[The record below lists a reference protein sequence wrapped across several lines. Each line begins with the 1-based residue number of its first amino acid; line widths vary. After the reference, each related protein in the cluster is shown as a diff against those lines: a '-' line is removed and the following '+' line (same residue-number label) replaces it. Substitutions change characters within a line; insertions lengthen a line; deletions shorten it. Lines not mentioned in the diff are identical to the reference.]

1 MRASIKFSAVLAGMV
16 FSVLG
21 HAQTDLIGSITPGP
35 GGTVIEVGMSSDQAV
50 KGLQFDITAPK
61 GVSFRNAD
69 LGGCL
74 SDLPKAFS
82 ASTCT
87 QINDGTIRVVVLS
100 LSGADVPSGFLGQI
114 IVPGPTVS
122 GGEKVEFARE
132 SASMHAALDKIDFT
146 NVVIGGAGGSRIDA
160 DFVGMAVDQ

>member
-1 MRASIKFSAVLAGMV
+1 MRASTKFSIVLAGLA
-16 FSVLG
+16 FSVYG
-21 HAQTDLIGSITPGP
+21 HAQTDLIGSITPGA
-35 GGTVIEVGMSSDQAV
+35 GGTVIEVGLSSDQAV

-61 GVSFRNAD
+61 GVSFSNAD
-69 LGGCL
+69 LGRCL
-74 SDLPKAFS
+74 SELPKAFS

-114 IVPGPTVS
+114 IVPGPVVS
-122 GGEKVEFARE
+122 GGQKVEFARE
-132 SASMHAALDKIDFT
+132 SAVMQPGLEKVDFT
-146 NVVIGGAGGSRIDA
+146 NVVIGGAGGSRINA